1 MVIVACCVLRSQQ
14 QKDRAKVTNSNTVDY
29 NFEMK
34 GGIGYNQVNPTPRL
48 NQKGSLVSSGT
59 ALTLDEQATTTHM
72 KQSGEENL
80 KTAGS
85 QASIFK

>member
-1 MVIVACCVLRSQQ
+1 M
-14 QKDRAKVTNSNTVDY
+14 AKVTNSNTVDY

-34 GGIGYNQVNPTPRL
+34 GGYNAVTPAPRV
-48 NQKGSLVSSGT
+48 NQKGSSLLSSGT